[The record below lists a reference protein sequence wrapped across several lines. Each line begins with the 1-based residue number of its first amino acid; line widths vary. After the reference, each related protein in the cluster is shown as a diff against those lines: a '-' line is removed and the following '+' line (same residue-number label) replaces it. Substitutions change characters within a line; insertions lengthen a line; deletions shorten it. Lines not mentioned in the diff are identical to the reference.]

1 MWRKSYKRSN
11 YKRPEIIKN
20 SKNKKLRGKGQIKDF
35 KRERHLSKLYSNNN
49 GLKIA
54 HI

>member
-1 MWRKSYKRSN
+1 MQLKSYKRSN
-11 YKRPEIIKN
+11 YKRPK
-20 SKNKKLRGKGQIKDF
+20 IKDF
-35 KRERHLSKLYSNNN
+35 EDKEPRSKSQTKDLKKRKHLNGLYSNNN